1 MSYLNIYKFGKNNC
15 KMENQKS
22 NSSLKAIIIVLSI
35 LLVGSLAYMYKMST
49 DSEKTEKTLMSEKDT
64 LVKDLETAKANY
76 DKAIAENTGLNDELI
91 AERAKVEELLA
102 QVKKSNGDVASLNRY
117 KNDYRRLKRE
127 MDNLM
132 AENKKLKKENGM
144 LTVQRDSTVNALGE
158 SKRYNDTLV
167 SQNENLSKTVE
178 KAAKLSIVNLKTQP
192 YKEKNSGKLVQTDKA
207 RRVDV
212 IKVTFTIASNEV
224 APAGNK
230 TYYVQIIDPKNNV
243 VGEKKTETYGDQTL
257 TYSFIT
263 TAAYQNKTMDVS
275 QVVKG
280 EDFAKG
286 LYTINVFDRGVS
298 VANSTFTLR

>member
-1 MSYLNIYKFGKNNC
+1 
-15 KMENQKS
+15 MEKQKS

-64 LVKDLETAKANY
+64 LIKDLEAAKASY
-76 DKAIAENTGLNDELI
+76 DTAIAENTGLNDELI

-102 QVKKSNGDVASLNRY
+102 QVKKSNGDVASLTRY

-132 AENKKLKKENGM
+132 AENKKLKEENGM
-144 LTVQRDSTVNALGE
+144 LTVQRDSTANALGE
-158 SKRYNDTLV
+158 SKKYNDTLV

-178 KAAKLSIVNLKTQP
+178 KAAKRSIVNLKTQSF
-192 YKEKNSGKLVQTDKA
+192 KERNSGKLVETDKA

-224 APAGNK
+224 APAGDK

-243 VGEKKTETYGDQTL
+243 IGDKKTETYGDQTL

-263 TAAYQNKTMDVS
+263 TAAYQNKTMDIN

-280 EDFAKG
+280 QDFAKG
-286 LYTINVFDRGVS
+286 LYTITVFDKGVS

>member
-1 MSYLNIYKFGKNNC
+1 
-15 KMENQKS
+15 MENQKS